1 MAASEV
7 TEKKFQRMPGMD
19 VIAKVTPAEQ
29 YDWVI
34 FKEYKGIT
42 LLTSRLIAGGAAG
55 AVRGQLAV
63 NNGSTAYTAT
73 TMAIAYDIVGVT
85 ANTGVP
91 RSDQSFYVETVSGE
105 ILEVFD
111 ATSDTST
118 GTLTVI
124 RRGCFGTTPSAT
136 GIADNNILYVLNNL
150 VVTDSQTSPIEML
163 IKPLPNDPEVR
174 LFS

>member
-1 MAASEV
+1 MAAAEV

-19 VIAKVTPAEQ
+19 VISRVKPAEQ
-29 YDWVI
+29 YDWVK
-34 FKEYKGIT
+34 FTEYKGIS
-42 LLTSRLIAGGAAG
+42 LLSSRLIAGGAAG

-85 ANTGVP
+85 SNTGVP
-91 RSDQSFYVETVSGE
+91 RSDQSFYVQTVSGE

-111 ATSDTST
+111 ASSLTST

-124 RRGCFGTTPSAT
+124 RRGCLGTTPSAT
-136 GIADNNILYVLNNL
+136 GLADDNILYVLNTL
-150 VVTDSQTSPIEML
+150 VLTDNQTSPIEMI
-163 IKPLPNDPEVR
+163 IKPLPNDPEVQ
-174 LFS
+174 LFK